1 MKPGRTPL
9 VISVLLACSGFG
21 YSQDSPLYA
30 WVEQGSGNEALV
42 RAIIS
47 GGDCPQIAING
58 SMQDMSLRS
67 DSSLPGFEVKVCEYR
82 MAKGTTSITLAG
94 QSLPVPKSNPKRILV
109 LGDTGCRIKGDDVQ
123 NCTGNGSGEPWSF
136 DQVAAAAAKMKPD
149 LIVHVG
155 DYLYRETACPEGNA
169 GCAGSPYGD
178 NWPTW
183 QVDFFQPSGSLLS
196 AAPWVFVRGNHEDC
210 SRSWKGWFLFLDPNP
225 LPENIW
231 DQCAVHPEPYA
242 VDLGGESLIILDTST
257 IPDDYAA
264 EPDPGAVTLFTKQL
278 NTVNQLASENKKA
291 WVATHRPFWGISPY
305 ISNGAEAVSTVDVTL
320 QAALAKTELG
330 AFPSNMAFALGGH
343 IHLTEILDLQDGR
356 PPQLVAGAG
365 GTKMDPPLSEAFLAH
380 HPEVFKSLDLTPS
393 QFQSFRKFS
402 FFLFEA
408 KAKGWQS
415 TLYDTSGK
423 VLATYSNPGSG
434 VGKIPAA
441 SQKAP

>member
-1 MKPGRTPL
+1 MKLGCTPL
-9 VISVLLACSGFG
+9 ALVVPMVFIGFSQG
-21 YSQDSPLYA
+21 QDSPLYA
-30 WVEQGSGNEALV
+30 WVEQGSGGSAMV

-47 GGDCPQIAING
+47 GGDCPQVAING
-58 SMQDMSLRS
+58 SLQDMSLRS
-67 DSSLPGFEVKVCEYR
+67 DPSPEGFEVLVCESGI
-82 MAKGTTSITLAG
+82 AEGTTSITLAG
-94 QSLPVPKSNPKRILV
+94 QSLPVPKGNPERILV

-123 NCTGNGSGEPWSF
+123 NCTGKGSGEPWSF

-183 QVDFFQPSGSLLS
+183 QADFFVPSGSLLS

-242 VDLGGESLIILDTST
+242 VDLGGENLIILDTST

-264 EPDPGAVTLFTKQL
+264 TPDPGAVTLFTKQL
-278 NTVNQLASENKKA
+278 NTVNRLASAKEKA

-305 ISNGAEAVSTVDVTL
+305 VSGGDEAVSTVDVTL

-330 AFPSNMAFALGGH
+330 AFPTNMTWALGGH
-343 IHLTEILDLQDGR
+343 IHLTEILDFGDGR

-365 GTKMDPPLSEAFLAH
+365 GTKMDPPLSQKFLAQN
-380 HPEVFKSLDLTPS
+380 PQVFQSLDLKPT

-402 FFLFEA
+402 FFLLEK
-408 KAKGWQS
+408 KAGGWLS

-423 VLATYSNPGSG
+423 VLATYSNRGSG
-434 VGKIPAA
+434 VGRIPAP